1 MPLKPPVIE
10 DRRYADL
17 VQEALAR
24 IPVHNPE
31 WTNFSKADPGV
42 TLLELFAFMTETLLY
57 RANLI
62 PERNRMK
69 FLSLLGVGIQ
79 EAQAASGLVAL
90 KSDQPEQIRQ
100 ETLLRAGSIPFRAT
114 HAVTVLPV
122 EAKVFFKQPIVA
134 DSALMQAYQ
143 DLYASYPDQ
152 DLTLYQVT
160 PILDDLLTKVGPKDS
175 ADGAVWLGLFLPDG
189 SKDTRETFQK
199 KYTGETLTLGVVP
212 SYELK
217 KVKVDQKRGQLPF
230 TVDVPAF
237 RKDQLTFKTLP
248 ARLLQENVAAPF
260 TLEIKLPA
268 FDTDWNDLDP
278 LEAGV
283 GLMPPDLE
291 DTQLKERLLGW
302 LRINLQSSEFQLSA
316 VQVNALRV
324 TQEEWVFSEILPD
337 GTGEPDQMVR
347 LSRAP
352 VLPASVA
359 VHVLVGNDTETW
371 TRVMDLHEAAP
382 EVILPDPSLPPAVKR
397 VYEQQ
402 SRVYVL
408 DAESAEIRFGDGLR
422 GTRPAPQA
430 QIRVDYAYSVGAKGN
445 LGEKAIS
452 SIEHPKVKVLHSY
465 PTWGG
470 ADAEKVQ
477 DAEKRIPRLF
487 QHGQRLVTAED
498 FKTLTYSTPG
508 IEVGRV
514 ELLSQKEEGTV
525 RLLVVPQHDAQ
536 HPDAPVPDS
545 IFLQTLCDHL
555 DERRLVTTEVVVYPP
570 RYRPILVS
578 IGLEPRPGV
587 AFSQVQDDVKA
598 ALKRFLS
605 PLPSEAHTG
614 WALKKP
620 VRAMELLATIN
631 RVASVQFA
639 QDVLLSEAGNP
650 HLSTQTVTL
659 QEDEFPLL
667 AALSITVGDPVPLED
682 LTPSTPDTPDR
693 LLVSV
698 PSSKVKGCG

>member
-1 MPLKPPVIE
+1 MPIKPPVIE
-10 DRRYADL
+10 DRKYADL

-69 FLSLLGVGIQ
+69 FLSLLGVGLQ
-79 EAQAASGLVAL
+79 EAKAASGLVAL
-90 KSDQPEQIRQ
+90 KSDQLEQVRQ

-114 HAVTVLPV
+114 HALKVLPLV
-122 EAKVFFKQPIVA
+122 GRVFYKQPIVA

-143 DLYASYPDQ
+143 DLYASYPDRE
-152 DLTLYQVT
+152 LMLYQVT
-160 PILDDLLTKVGPKDS
+160 PILDDLLSKVGPKDS
-175 ADGAVWLGLFLPDG
+175 ADGAVWLGLFLPEG
-189 SKDTRETFQK
+189 SKDTRETFLK
-199 KYTGETLTLGVVP
+199 KHTGETLTLGVVP

-217 KVKVDQKRGQLPF
+217 KVMVNQKRDQLPF

-237 RKDQLTFKTLP
+237 QKDQLTFKTLP
-248 ARLLQENVAAPF
+248 ARLLQDSVAAPF

-268 FDTDWNDLDP
+268 FETDWNDLDP

-291 DTQLKERLLGW
+291 DTQLREKLLGW
-302 LRINLQSSEFQLSA
+302 LRINLQGSEFQLSA
-316 VQVNALRV
+316 LQVNALKV
-324 TQEEWVFSEILPD
+324 TQEEWVYSEILPD

-352 VLPASVA
+352 VLPESVA
-359 VHVLVGNDTETW
+359 VHVRVGTETETW
-371 TRVMDLHEAAP
+371 TRVSDLHEAAP
-382 EVILPDPSLPPAVKR
+382 EVILPDPSLPPTVRK

-408 DAESAEIRFGDGLR
+408 DAESGEIRFGDGLR
-422 GTRPAPQA
+422 GTRPPVQA
-430 QIRVDYAYSVGAKGN
+430 QIRADYAYSVGAKGN
-445 LGEKAIS
+445 LGEKAIT

-477 DAEKRIPRLF
+477 DAEKRIPQLF

-498 FKTLTYSTPG
+498 FKTLTCSIPG

-525 RLLVVPQHDAQ
+525 RLLVVPQHDPA

-545 IFLQTLCDHL
+545 IFLQAVCRHL
-555 DERRLVTTEVVVYPP
+555 DERRLVTTEVVVHPP
-570 RYRPILVS
+570 RYRSILVS

-598 ALKRFLS
+598 ALKAFLS
-605 PLPSEAHTG
+605 PLPSQTQAE
-614 WALKKP
+614 WSLKKP
-620 VRAMELLATIN
+620 VRAMELLATVN
-631 RVASVQFA
+631 RVPSVEFA
-639 QDVLLSEAGNP
+639 QDVFLGELGNP
-650 HLSTQTVTL
+650 HLSTQTVNL

-667 AALSITVGDPVPLED
+667 AALSISVGDPVPLED